1 MLEASPL
8 DTLGREAPDFS
19 LPDPDGRVYSLA
31 DFSGGDALLVMFICN
46 HCPFVLHV
54 IDGVVQFV
62 NDYSPK
68 GLKAVA
74 ISANDIVSHPDDSPE
89 KMAELSKKHGFAFPY
104 LYDESQEVAKAYDA
118 VCTPEFLLFDK
129 DLKLYYRGQFDGS
142 RPYTEWDEKFGH
154 ERNTVPVTGADL
166 RRAADALLAGESAPM
181 PQIQSVGCNIK
192 WKEGNEPE

>member
-8 DTLGREAPDFS
+8 NTLGLKAPDFS
-19 LPDPDGRVYSLA
+19 LPDSEGRVYSLK
-31 DFSGGDALLVMFICN
+31 DFAGADALLVMFICN

-62 NDYSPK
+62 NDYRSK

-74 ISANDIVSHPDDSPE
+74 ISANDVVSHPDDAPD
-89 KMAELSKKHGFAFPY
+89 KMAELGQKHGFTFPY

-129 DLKLYYRGQFDGS
+129 AFKLFYRGQFDGS

-154 ERNTVPVTGADL
+154 ARNTVPVTGADL
-166 RRAADALLAGESAPM
+166 RRAADALLVGEPVPT
-181 PQIQSVGCNIK
+181 PQVQSVGCNIK
-192 WKEGNEPE
+192 WKPGNEPA